1 MVSKAPHVNTSNM
14 QSSVNGES
22 NGDVM
27 YSMGYSGL
35 LSSTGQNTT
44 GKKLAI
50 SMGCVKNAKNIFFI
64 MAAILGYK
72 MKNQLR
78 ITINHLQLVVIK

>member
-1 MVSKAPHVNTSNM
+1 MDNLTGM
-14 QSSVNGES
+14 QCILLDIAVRP
-22 NGDVM
+22 
-27 YSMGYSGL
+27 L
-35 LSSTGQNTT
+35 LSSTGQNTN

-50 SMGCVKNAKNIFFI
+50 SMGCVRNAKNIFLI

-72 MKNQLR
+72 MKNQVR

>member
-1 MVSKAPHVNTSNM
+1 MNISNM

-22 NGDVM
+22 NGDAM

-35 LSSTGQNTT
+35 LSSTGQDTN

-50 SMGCVKNAKNIFFI
+50 SMGCVRNAKNIFFI

-72 MKNQLR
+72 TKNQLR
-78 ITINHLQLVVIK
+78 ITINHLQLGLIK

>member
-1 MVSKAPHVNTSNM
+1 MNINNM

-22 NGDVM
+22 NGDVLYVM
-27 YSMGYSGL
+27 RCSGL
-35 LSSTGQNTT
+35 LSSTGQSKN

-50 SMGCVKNAKNIFFI
+50 SMGCVKLMLI

-78 ITINHLQLVVIK
+78 NTINHI

>member
-1 MVSKAPHVNTSNM
+1 VNISNM

-22 NGDVM
+22 NGDAM

-35 LSSTGQNTT
+35 LSSTGQDTN

-50 SMGCVKNAKNIFFI
+50 SMGCVRNAKIFFYNGSN
-64 MAAILGYK
+64 LG
-72 MKNQLR
+72 
-78 ITINHLQLVVIK
+78 I

>member
-1 MVSKAPHVNTSNM
+1 MNISNM
-14 QSSVNGES
+14 QSSENGQS
-22 NGDVM
+22 NGDAM

-35 LSSTGQNTT
+35 LSSTGQDTN

-50 SMGCVKNAKNIFFI
+50 SMGCVKLMLI

-78 ITINHLQLVVIK
+78 NTINHI